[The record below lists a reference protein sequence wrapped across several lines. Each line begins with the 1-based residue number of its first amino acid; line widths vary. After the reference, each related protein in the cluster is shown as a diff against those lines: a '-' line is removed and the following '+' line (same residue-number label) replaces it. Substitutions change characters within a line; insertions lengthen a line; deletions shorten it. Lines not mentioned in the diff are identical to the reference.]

1 MQTAQ
6 IQPPPMQP
14 GPALDHDSDLPVES
28 VVTDSS
34 AADSGSRAGQSV
46 AGQSRR
52 PRPVSEP
59 GEYNYRPVPV
69 TAVVGLVMALLSS
82 AAVFIWLALP
92 LCVVALVISL
102 LGFWVIRRSKGGY
115 SGSGVALAGVF
126 LSLVFFSSG
135 IGFQVYA
142 YQTEVPPGYRRI
154 SFTTDISDKGMR
166 FEDNKVT
173 APPEVAALEGQKVF
187 LKGFIYQTGQLRGLT
202 AFLFVKDNQDCC
214 FGGKP
219 KLWDRLG
226 VVMQNNQS
234 IDYHPGRVAVAGT
247 FRLNPKFQGD
257 NELEPIYI
265 IEADHFTNRVSDF

>member
-1 MQTAQ
+1 ME
-6 IQPPPMQP
+6 
-14 GPALDHDSDLPVES
+14 PVES
-28 VVTDSS
+28 VASAS
-34 AADSGSRAGQSV
+34 PAADSRSRGSQNV
-46 AGQSRR
+46 EESRVEKR
-52 PRPVSEP
+52 PRPSRPVAEL

-115 SGSGVALAGVF
+115 SGSGVALAGIF

-142 YQTEVPPGYRRI
+142 YQTEVPPGYRRL

-166 FEDNKVT
+166 FENNQMT

-187 LKGFIYQTGQLRGLT
+187 LKGFIYQTGQLHGLT

-226 VVMQNNQS
+226 VVMQDNQS